1 MKISSVVFALLTR
14 ALFGDLCSAIN
25 VTITPS
31 PFTVAQEGQ
40 NITLSCVVS
49 QRRRNAALPVVKWT
63 FLPAGTDRQ
72 EDELLIARVN
82 MRKARFY
89 GNYTKSFPWPKLKLT
104 VVKQGK
110 IFDLMILNVGEGD
123 RGLYMCRV
131 QEFKKHQDRWKAS
144 SNCTAATELR
154 VHVLPATKA
163 KDSLWSLFEDVYLC
177 AVLICSVGLLCMC
190 MFTVTVTCQYVQ
202 RKQRLKDN
210 YHLVKSPQN
219 SSGETVTS
227 LVSVS
232 PALPQKERRYRKK
245 RSREYQE
252 ETPPEIPAKAP
263 IGDKTRKP
271 KLLKPQPRKVVLPKI
286 VEENLTYAELDLVK
300 PIPEA
305 KASRSG
311 TVYAQILF
319 GEQLVPVGAPLTFL
333 LTLTF
338 TMNCG
343 KPHLRVS
350 RFMNTRL
357 NKLETSVVMNV
368 NQCIFNCDF
377 LLVCSQHYLPHN
389 ICVQSG
395 FVCQAA
401 VHNDHNSTELIL
413 T

>member
-1 MKISSVVFALLTR
+1 MKICSVVFALLTR
-14 ALFGDLCSAIN
+14 ALLGDLCLAIN
-25 VTITPS
+25 VTISPS

-40 NITLSCVVS
+40 NVTLSCVVS
-49 QRRRNAALPVVKWT
+49 QRRRNAALPVVKWI
-63 FLPAGTDRQ
+63 FLPEGADRP

-110 IFDLMILNVGEGD
+110 IFDLVILNVSEGD

-163 KDSLWSLFEDVYLC
+163 KESLWSLLE
-177 AVLICSVGLLCMC
+177 
-190 MFTVTVTCQYVQ
+190 
-202 RKQRLKDN
+202 DN
-210 YHLVKSPQN
+210 YLLVKSLHN

-227 LVSVS
+227 VVNVS
-232 PALPQKERRYRKK
+232 PALPKKERRYRKK
-245 RSREYQE
+245 RSRDYQE
-252 ETPPEIPAKAP
+252 EIPPEIPAKAP

-300 PIPEA
+300 PIPET
-305 KASRSG
+305 KASCSS

-319 GEQLVPVGAPLTFL
+319 GEQQL
-333 LTLTF
+333 
-338 TMNCG
+338 
-343 KPHLRVS
+343 
-350 RFMNTRL
+350 
-357 NKLETSVVMNV
+357 
-368 NQCIFNCDF
+368 
-377 LLVCSQHYLPHN
+377 
-389 ICVQSG
+389 
-395 FVCQAA
+395 
-401 VHNDHNSTELIL
+401 
-413 T
+413 

>member
-14 ALFGDLCSAIN
+14 ALLGDLCLAVN

-63 FLPAGTDRQ
+63 FLPAGTDRP

-110 IFDLMILNVGEGD
+110 IFDLLILNVSEMD

-163 KDSLWSLFEDVYLC
+163 KESLWSLFEDVYLC

-190 MFTVTVTCQYVQ
+190 MFTVTVTCQYIQ

-232 PALPQKERRYRKK
+232 PALPKKERRYRKK
-245 RSREYQE
+245 RSRDYQE
-252 ETPPEIPAKAP
+252 EIPPEIPAKAP

-286 VEENLTYAELDLVK
+286 VEENLTYAELDLVR
-300 PIPEA
+300 PIPDC
-305 KASRSG
+305 KASCSG

-319 GEQLVPVGAPLTFL
+319 GEEQL
-333 LTLTF
+333 
-338 TMNCG
+338 
-343 KPHLRVS
+343 
-350 RFMNTRL
+350 
-357 NKLETSVVMNV
+357 
-368 NQCIFNCDF
+368 
-377 LLVCSQHYLPHN
+377 
-389 ICVQSG
+389 
-395 FVCQAA
+395 
-401 VHNDHNSTELIL
+401 
-413 T
+413 

>member
-1 MKISSVVFALLTR
+1 MKISSVLFALLTSL
-14 ALFGDLCSAIN
+14 LFEDLCLSIN

-40 NITLSCVVS
+40 NITLTCLVS
-49 QRRRNAALPVVKWT
+49 QRRRNTALPVVKWT
-63 FLPAGTDRQ
+63 FLPLGIDRS
-72 EDELLIARVN
+72 EEEHLIARVN

-89 GNYTKSFPWPKLKLT
+89 GNYTKSFPWPKMKLT

-110 IFDLMILNVGEGD
+110 IFDLLILNVSEDD

-131 QEFKKHQDRWKAS
+131 QEFKKHEDKWKAA
-144 SNCTAATELR
+144 SNSTASTELR
-154 VHVLPATKA
+154 VHVLPAA
-163 KDSLWSLFEDVYLC
+163 EDKDSLWSLFEDVYLC

-190 MFTVTVTCQYVQ
+190 MFTVTITCQYIQ

-227 LVSVS
+227 VVSMS

-245 RSREYQE
+245 RSRNHQE

-263 IGDKTRKP
+263 ITDKTQKP

-300 PIPEA
+300 PVPEP
-305 KASRSG
+305 KASQNG

-319 GEQLVPVGAPLTFL
+319 EEQQL
-333 LTLTF
+333 
-338 TMNCG
+338 
-343 KPHLRVS
+343 
-350 RFMNTRL
+350 
-357 NKLETSVVMNV
+357 
-368 NQCIFNCDF
+368 
-377 LLVCSQHYLPHN
+377 
-389 ICVQSG
+389 
-395 FVCQAA
+395 
-401 VHNDHNSTELIL
+401 
-413 T
+413 

>member
-14 ALFGDLCSAIN
+14 ALFGDLCWAIN

-63 FLPAGTDRQ
+63 FLPAGTGRS

-104 VVKQGK
+104 VVKQGR
-110 IFDLMILNVGEGD
+110 IFDLLILNVAQRD
-123 RGLYMCRV
+123 QGLYVCRV

-154 VHVLPATKA
+154 VHVLPPTKA
-163 KDSLWSLFEDVYLC
+163 KESLWSLFKDVYLC

-190 MFTVTVTCQYVQ
+190 MFTVTVTCQYIQ

-227 LVSVS
+227 LVSLS
-232 PALPQKERRYRKK
+232 PALPEKERRYRKK
-245 RSREYQE
+245 RSRGYQE
-252 ETPPEIPAKAP
+252 ELPPEIPAKAP
-263 IGDKTRKP
+263 IRDKTRKP
-271 KLLKPQPRKVVLPKI
+271 KLLKPQPKKVVLPKI
-286 VEENLTYAELDLVK
+286 VEENLTYAELDLVR

-305 KASRSG
+305 KASSSG

-319 GEQLVPVGAPLTFL
+319 GE
-333 LTLTF
+333 
-338 TMNCG
+338 
-343 KPHLRVS
+343 
-350 RFMNTRL
+350 
-357 NKLETSVVMNV
+357 
-368 NQCIFNCDF
+368 
-377 LLVCSQHYLPHN
+377 
-389 ICVQSG
+389 
-395 FVCQAA
+395 
-401 VHNDHNSTELIL
+401 
-413 T
+413 